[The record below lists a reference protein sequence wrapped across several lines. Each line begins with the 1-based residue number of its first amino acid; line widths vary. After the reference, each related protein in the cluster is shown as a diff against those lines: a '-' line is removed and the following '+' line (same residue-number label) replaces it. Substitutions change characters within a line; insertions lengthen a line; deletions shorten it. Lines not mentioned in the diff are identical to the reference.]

1 LAKNLERCKKV
12 GIANGLKLLDLAVM
26 EELVEGVQRKQVEQK
41 PSSDPQSKDDAVK
54 VEVESADESEGH
66 LPEKRPAKKQR
77 RACHGSKSAVK
88 IESRIDFTV
97 SAACHVCRL
106 MASLFMS
113 MLFKLSKD
121 FLNDD
126 ALILKVIG
134 DFEAASGFWA
144 ANAKE
149 EKTAGQQTADE
160 HKSLVDSIVIILQ
173 SCLKEES
180 KKPAASRARTARR
193 TVLDASRSKEV
204 FVVDLA
210 KAFLA
215 YDAPKASMEV
225 VKAFTS
231 RCMEDENASA
241 MYDAALAEFEGHF
254 DDVFEDSTDGY
265 LAAQIAPCCRWI
277 RCALL

>member
-1 LAKNLERCKKV
+1 
-12 GIANGLKLLDLAVM
+12 M
-26 EELVEGVQRKQVEQK
+26 Y
-41 PSSDPQSKDDAVK
+41 
-54 VEVESADESEGH
+54 
-66 LPEKRPAKKQR
+66 KRQ
-77 RACHGSKSAVK
+77 
-88 IESRIDFTV
+88 
-97 SAACHVCRL
+97 
-106 MASLFMS
+106 FMS

-149 EKTAGQQTADE
+149 EKTAEQQTADE

-173 SCLKEES
+173 SCLQEES

-204 FVVDLA
+204 FVADLA

-215 YDAPKASMEV
+215 YDAPKAHGGRQSLH
-225 VKAFTS
+225 F
-231 RCMEDENASA
+231 
-241 MYDAALAEFEGHF
+241 ALHG
-254 DDVFEDSTDGY
+254 G
-265 LAAQIAPCCRWI
+265 
-277 RCALL
+277 